1 MSGSFHLRL
10 THKIMA
16 IGAVGLAGLL
26 AFGAI
31 YQIGSWSAD
40 ASRAVAGNARAISD
54 LNQQLSTDMLEARRA
69 EKDFQ
74 LRRDASYSKRHAEL
88 SAKIDGEF
96 ARLKPLARSSGIN
109 GLPEKLDIVHGGF
122 GSYVKDFGALSQA
135 EIKLGLNETLGLSGS
150 LRGAVHDIEAKLKES
165 DNPRLTSWMLMMRRH
180 EKDFMLR
187 RDPKY
192 VGEFKKAAAEFSKLV
207 ASADMP
213 PALKAEIAQ
222 KLEKYQADFAA
233 WADGALEV
241 AGHAAAMSKKFHEIE
256 PVVAEIQQSVE
267 RLYRD
272 AEASEA
278 ATRGSVRIWILIAFG
293 LAVVLVSAL
302 SLLIGQSISKALS
315 AMVRAMTRLAGG
327 DFAVEIPGLSRKDE
341 VGEMAGA
348 VQVFKTNMV
357 EAERMRVE
365 QTGAEQRRLQQRKVD
380 MQKLADAFEG
390 AVGEIVESVSSAATE
405 LEASAN
411 TLTQTAERSQ
421 ELATIVASASEE
433 ASSNVQSVA
442 SSSEELTSSVNEIS
456 RQVQESS
463 RVANAAV
470 DQAQKTNGRVGELS
484 KAAARIGDVVELIT
498 TIAGQT
504 NLLALNAT
512 IEAARAGEAGRGFAV
527 VASEVKAL
535 AEQTAKATGEISQQ
549 ISGIQAATQESVGAI
564 REIGDTIGRMSEISS
579 TIAAAVEEQGAATQE
594 ISRNIQHAARGTS
607 EVSSNITNVQRG
619 AGETGSASA
628 QVHSAAKSLSVESNR
643 LKLEVGKFL
652 NSVRAA

>member
-1 MSGSFHLRL
+1 
-10 THKIMA
+10 
-16 IGAVGLAGLL
+16 
-26 AFGAI
+26 
-31 YQIGSWSAD
+31 
-40 ASRAVAGNARAISD
+40 
-54 LNQQLSTDMLEARRA
+54 MLEARRA

-421 ELATIVASASEE
+421 ELATVVASASEE